1 MDLVKVKG
9 KVITQP
15 KSSGL
20 QGENLVSGTWGHW
33 TERPRTRKSC
43 SYPIRQQR
51 WDSRKAQRSCGSP
64 EAGLSPGCLYI
75 PPSSKGQAPVQ
86 QEDLKKKEL

>member
-9 KVITQP
+9 KVITQH

-20 QGENLVSGTWGHW
+20 QGDSLLSGMWGHW
-33 TERPRTRKSC
+33 TERPRTRESC
-43 SYPIRQQR
+43 SYPIRQQW

-64 EAGLSPGCLYI
+64 EAGLSPGCLGI
-75 PPSSKGQAPVQ
+75 PPSSKGQAPLQ